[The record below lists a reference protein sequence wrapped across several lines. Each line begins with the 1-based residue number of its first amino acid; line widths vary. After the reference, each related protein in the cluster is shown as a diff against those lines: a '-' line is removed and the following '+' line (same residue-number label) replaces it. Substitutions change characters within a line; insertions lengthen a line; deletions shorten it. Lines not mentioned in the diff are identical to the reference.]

1 MIRVL
6 SVENMRKSDAAAI
19 AAGTPGRELMGRA
32 AGAVFDAY
40 RWKGPAAIVCGSGN
54 NAGDGYALA
63 LLLHEA
69 GIVCTLVRLS
79 EKLSQD
85 GRFFYEKCVSAGV
98 PEIRLWES
106 GRAEGIFKGCSEIV
120 DCIFGTG
127 FKGAARGLAAEVI
140 KEINSS
146 GCFVISVDINS
157 GLNGDNGLIGGTYP
171 QMDDAVCVRSDLT
184 VSIGDYKPGHFLGSA
199 KDVIGSR
206 INCDIGIEPADP
218 PMWLVTDGDASAA
231 IPPRLNLSNKGT
243 YGYVTLIGGSAR
255 YSGAI
260 RLAHLSQAALRSGAG
275 VATAAVPSSIA
286 PLITSHVLEST
297 ILPLPEED
305 GEIAFC
311 PEILGEIAGRSS
323 VICFGM
329 GIGTGSGADRSLA
342 WLLEHYSGR
351 LIVDADGLTLL
362 SRMPAKLVANAAPQL
377 LLTPHVKEFSR
388 LLGGIDGA
396 GVPGIG
402 GDSSVS
408 AVYAQPVR
416 LASGYAAAFP
426 KVTLLLKG
434 PTTLVTDGER
444 IYLTDAGCAGMATA
458 GSGDVLS
465 GVLTALLSY
474 IDDLTL
480 AAAVGA
486 HINGRAGEAAQRCFG
501 AVSMTAGDTVA
512 ALPEVFKAL

>member
-85 GRFFYEKCVSAGV
+85 GRFFYEKCAAVGV

-106 GRAEGIFKGCSEIV
+106 GRAGGIFKGCSEIV

-171 QMDDAVCVRSDLT
+171 QMEDAVCVRSDLT

-218 PMWLVTDGDASAA
+218 PAFLFTDEDASAV

-243 YGYVTLIGGSAR
+243 YGYCALLGGSSR
-255 YSGAI
+255 YSGAV
-260 RLAHLSQAALRSGAG
+260 RLAALSQTALRSGAG
-275 VATAAVPSSIA
+275 VAAAAVPESIV
-286 PLITSHVLEST
+286 PLVSQSVLEST
-297 ILPLPEED
+297 VFPMPDEG
-305 GEIAFC
+305 GE
-311 PEILGEIAGRSS
+311 LGFSPDALAELAGRYG
-323 VICFGM
+323 VIAFGM
-329 GIGTGSGADRSLA
+329 GSGTGEGAGASLE
-342 WLLEHYSGR
+342 WLLENYCGR

-362 SRMPAKLVANAAPQL
+362 SRIPAERIGQARPEL

-388 LLGGIDGA
+388 LLSGGPGKALSGIDA
-396 GVPGIG
+396 EP
-402 GDSSVS
+402 SVS
-408 AVYAQPVR
+408 YITEHPID
-416 LASGYAAAFP
+416 LARGFAAAYP
-426 KVTLLLKG
+426 RMTLLLKG
-434 PTTLVTDGER
+434 PSTVITDGMR
-444 IYLTDAGCAGMATA
+444 TYLTDAGCAGMATA

-465 GVLTALLSY
+465 GVLAALVSY
-474 IDDLTL
+474 VDDLTL
-480 AAAVGA
+480 AAAAGA
-486 HINGRAGEAAQRCFG
+486 HINGRAGELAQRRFG
-501 AVSMTAGDTVA
+501 AVSMTSGDTLA